1 MLCGNVPVFIC
12 IPPVSVLVR
21 SHDCFCLACYD
32 DFLFLFRKAHKLIPD
47 LKTWKGR
54 EKLSNIETKTGV
66 ALKVIDNNL
75 YINGSTEQE
84 KKVIREIK
92 AIVVR

>member
-1 MLCGNVPVFIC
+1 MV
-12 IPPVSVLVR
+12 IPQRFMRHVVG
-21 SHDCFCLACYD
+21 
-32 DFLFLFRKAHKLIPD
+32 
-47 LKTWKGR
+47 KGR

-66 ALKVIDNNL
+66 ALKVIDNNMC
-75 YINGSTEQE
+75 IKGSTEKE

>member
-1 MLCGNVPVFIC
+1 MV
-12 IPPVSVLVR
+12 IPESFMRHV
-21 SHDCFCLACYD
+21 
-32 DFLFLFRKAHKLIPD
+32 IG
-47 LKTWKGR
+47 KGR

-66 ALKVIDNNL
+66 ALKVIANNMC
-75 YINGSTEQE
+75 IKGSAEKE